1 MLKRQVAAK
10 CYYGWLDSLL
20 GGMTME
26 AQRLPGCSETIGV
39 LKMVYAI
46 VP

>member
-1 MLKRQVAAK
+1 MLKRQVVAK
-10 CYYGWLDSLL
+10 TSGWLDSLL

-26 AQRLPGCSETIGV
+26 AQGLPGCSETIGV

-46 VP
+46 IP